1 MTARSERSAQRTKAW
16 AVSALTTAAVA
27 ATALVPADPALAAD
41 LTPGNGQAPAAL
53 APPLAPGP
61 GAPDA
66 ADPFGLGFG
75 APPGQAPADAAP
87 APDQNP
93 DANGPADAAAP
104 GSPGNADGATSG
116 DQDANG
122 AQGDGADNPA
132 PAAPAPAPAPAP
144 GTGTAPQPPA
154 APPARGPG
162 TPGADPGAAPS
173 TGPSAS
179 PSASPGTDSAQTAKD
194 AKADSVRAAESTALH
209 AAAAEKG
216 APYRWGAAGPDS
228 FDCSGLVVYSYRK
241 AGHRLPRTAAAQYAS
256 THHIAASD
264 RRSGDLV
271 FFHSGSNVYHVGVY
285 AGHNKIWHAPYTGT
299 RVRLERIWTSDV
311 WYGRVGG

>member
-1 MTARSERSAQRTKAW
+1 MTARSERSAQRTKGW

-41 LTPGNGQAPAAL
+41 LTPGNGPAPAAL
-53 APPLAPGP
+53 ASPPAPGT
-61 GAPDA
+61 

-75 APPGQAPADAAP
+75 APP
-87 APDQNP
+87 DQP
-93 DANGPADAAAP
+93 
-104 GSPGNADGATSG
+104 
-116 DQDANG
+116 
-122 AQGDGADNPA
+122 
-132 PAAPAPAPAPAP
+132 PAADPAPAPAPNPDGDGPSNAGAADPGTPGDGDNAAGADTTGHGDQADGGPAPAAQAPAPLPAP
-144 GTGTAPQPPA
+144 GTGPAPAPPA
-154 APPARGPG
+154 APPAQQPAD
-162 TPGADPGAAPS
+162 PADPGDAGTPS
-173 TGPSAS
+173 ATPTPSAS
-179 PSASPGTDSAQTAKD
+179 PSPDSAQTAKD

-241 AGHRLPRTAAAQYAS
+241 AGRHLPRTAAQQYA
-256 THHIAASD
+256 TTRHIPAGD

-285 AGHNKIWHAPYTGT
+285 AGHNRIWHAPYTGT
-299 RVRLERIWTSDV
+299 RVRLERIWTPDV